1 MPTGLLL
8 GLGAALFW
16 GMTDVTAAV
25 AGRRLGSL
33 RVVLVSQSAGLV
45 LAIVLAI
52 ALGEG
57 LPSDPGVTLAAALVG
72 LAGAGAYLAFFTA
85 LRIGPLA
92 VVSPIT
98 GAYGGLTIVLAVLL
112 LHESLEPLQAV
123 GAAVAVGGVLLAG
136 LHFDEGLRSPRIVG
150 RGVLFAVVALVLF
163 ALMTVG
169 STHPIRTAGWLPV
182 VLVNRIATVAAA
194 GVLLLLADP
203 LKVRPLAPL
212 LSAPLPPARSALAI
226 ALFAG
231 VLDLIGLVS
240 FGVGL
245 EVADTWLVGL
255 ASSFGPAIAVVVG
268 VGFLGERLR
277 ASQWLGLGGIGAGLV
292 IVAIA

>member
-1 MPTGLLL
+1 MPSGLLL

-16 GMTDVTAAV
+16 GLTDVNATI

-33 RVVLVSQSAGLV
+33 RVVLVSQVAGLAAAV
-45 LAIVLAI
+45 WMAVA
-52 ALGEG
+52 AGEG
-57 LPSDPGVTLAAALVG
+57 LPADPGVTVAAALVG

-98 GAYGGLTIVLAVLL
+98 GAYGGLTVLLSVLL
-112 LHESLEPLQAV
+112 LGESLTAIQGI
-123 GAAVAVGGVLLAG
+123 GAAVAVGGVLLTG
-136 LHFDEGLRSPRIVG
+136 LHFDGRRAPRIAG

-169 STHPIRTAGWLPV
+169 SAEPIRAAGWLPV

-194 GVLLLLADP
+194 VVVFALAAGLRVP
-203 LKVRPLAPL
+203 LLAPL
-212 LSAPLPPARSALAI
+212 LAAPLAPTRRALGI
-226 ALFAG
+226 AAFAG
-231 VLDLIGLVS
+231 LIDLVGLVS
-240 FGVGL
+240 FGVGI
-245 EVADTWLVGL
+245 EVADAWLVGL
-255 ASSFGPAIAVVVG
+255 ASSFGPAVAVVVG

-277 ASQWLGLGGIGAGLV
+277 GTQWLGLGGIAAGLV
-292 IVAIA
+292 IVAIS